1 MLERDGQGLNLTEQV
16 RDGILNHTG
25 SDRPATLEG
34 RIVKL
39 VDRVAYINHDIDD
52 ALRAG
57 ILRPDDLP
65 AAEIELLGPT
75 GSARID
81 TLVRD
86 IVERSA
92 AAGDIVQSEE
102 VGGAMLRLRKFMFDR
117 VYLGEAARG
126 EHERAHARPARPLRP
141 LHGAPRGGAGG
152 RAGGERV
159 PAGRRLPRR
168 DDRSLLH
175 RPLRRADRARGGALL
190 MALISEESLERVKQA
205 ADIVEVISAHTD
217 LRRQGARWVGLC
229 PFHEE
234 RTPSFSVDAQEKL
247 YHCFGCGVGG
257 DTIKFVEEKEGLGF
271 AEAVELLADRYGVE
285 LEREKEDPRAE
296 ARRQQRRRLGELLD
310 RTAGF
315 YAQLP
320 LGLRRRRRKARAYLA
335 ERGLGEE
342 ALRAFGVG
350 YAPSAW
356 DTVLLRGQRA
366 GFKVEELRAV
376 GLAQQ
381 GRSGGE
387 YDRFRERIMFPIRDR
402 RGRTLGF
409 GGRAMRS
416 DQGAK
421 YVNTAETDFFHKSQ
435 MLYGIDLAK
444 EAIAK
449 SGRAVVVEGY
459 TDVLALH
466 QAGIGEAVGVMGT
479 AITEEQVAALSGMVD
494 EVVLALDAD
503 SAGQEAMLRA
513 QRVAAGRKMRLRV
526 AAMPA
531 GEDPAEMMA
540 AEGGAERFRALVE
553 GAVDLPAFQVGLVLE
568 RTDVSSPAERD
579 RALGE
584 VAPILAGMGE
594 TASRDELVRR
604 VAERLDLEPAMVM
617 GRVTA
622 AQPLSGGSAE
632 PPRRGR
638 GGGADAGARSG
649 GELTSRERRE
659 RALLAMCIALPAE
672 GREYLARLTEEH
684 LSPSGARAAGLAAR
698 ASRGPGVQPPPRRRP
713 ARRPDRRAGHPRPRR
728 ARLGRGDGAQLPPAR
743 AAPPRVPDRRRRRS
757 RRLRAPRRPQP
768 RARRPGRAHS
778 PHRAGRELAL
788 GVCRPCSILF
798 EC

>member
-1 MLERDGQGLNLTEQV
+1 
-16 RDGILNHTG
+16 
-25 SDRPATLEG
+25 
-34 RIVKL
+34 
-39 VDRVAYINHDIDD
+39 
-52 ALRAG
+52 
-57 ILRPDDLP
+57 
-65 AAEIELLGPT
+65 
-75 GSARID
+75 
-81 TLVRD
+81 
-86 IVERSA
+86 
-92 AAGDIVQSEE
+92 
-102 VGGAMLRLRKFMFDR
+102 
-117 VYLGEAARG
+117 
-126 EHERAHARPARPLRP
+126 
-141 LHGAPRGGAGG
+141 
-152 RAGGERV
+152 
-159 PAGRRLPRR
+159 
-168 DDRSLLH
+168 
-175 RPLRRADRARGGALL
+175 
-190 MALISEESLERVKQA
+190 MALISDDSLERVKQA
-205 ADIVEVISAHTD
+205 ADIVEVVSAHTD

-234 RTPSFSVDAQEKL
+234 RTPSFSVDQGEKL

-257 DTIKFVEEKEGLGF
+257 DTIKFVEEKEGVGF

-285 LEREKEDPRAE
+285 LQREKEDPQAE

-315 YAQLP
+315 YAHYLWDSEEA
-320 LGLRRRRRKARAYLA
+320 GKARSYLA

-342 ALRAFGVG
+342 TLRAFGVG
-350 YAPSAW
+350 YAPSTW

-366 GFKVEELRAV
+366 GFKVEELRGV
-376 GLAQQ
+376 GLAQR

-421 YVNTAETDFFHKSQ
+421 YVNTAETDFFHKSR

-449 SGRAVVVEGY
+449 GGRAVVVEGY

-466 QAGIGEAVGVMGT
+466 QAGIAEAVGVMGT

-531 GEDPAEMMA
+531 GEDPAEMAA

-579 RALGE
+579 RALAE

-594 TASRDELVRR
+594 TASRDDLVRR
-604 VAERLDLEPAMVM
+604 VAGRLDLEPALVM

-622 AQPLSGGSAE
+622 ARPPSGGSTE
-632 PPRRGR
+632 SPRQGR
-638 GGGADAGARSG
+638 VQATPSVRSG

-659 RALLAMCIALPAE
+659 RALLAMCIALPEE
-672 GREYLARLTEEH
+672 GRDYLARLGEEH
-684 LSPSGARAAGLAAR
+684 LSPSGVHAAAWLREHPEDPASNLPHDDEQLASLIAELVILAHDEPASAESMELNYLLLEQRRIESQIAAAGEAGDHESRANLSRERAALVERIAR
-698 ASRGPGVQPPPRRRP
+698 TESVGG
-713 ARRPDRRAGHPRPRR
+713 
-728 ARLGRGDGAQLPPAR
+728 
-743 AAPPRVPDRRRRRS
+743 
-757 RRLRAPRRPQP
+757 
-768 RARRPGRAHS
+768 
-778 PHRAGRELAL
+778 
-788 GVCRPCSILF
+788 
-798 EC
+798 

>member
-1 MLERDGQGLNLTEQV
+1 
-16 RDGILNHTG
+16 
-25 SDRPATLEG
+25 
-34 RIVKL
+34 
-39 VDRVAYINHDIDD
+39 
-52 ALRAG
+52 
-57 ILRPDDLP
+57 
-65 AAEIELLGPT
+65 
-75 GSARID
+75 
-81 TLVRD
+81 
-86 IVERSA
+86 
-92 AAGDIVQSEE
+92 
-102 VGGAMLRLRKFMFDR
+102 
-117 VYLGEAARG
+117 
-126 EHERAHARPARPLRP
+126 
-141 LHGAPRGGAGG
+141 
-152 RAGGERV
+152 
-159 PAGRRLPRR
+159 
-168 DDRSLLH
+168 
-175 RPLRRADRARGGALL
+175 

-234 RTPSFSVDAQEKL
+234 RTPSFSVDAGEKL

-315 YAQLP
+315 YVQYLWGSEEA
-320 LGLRRRRRKARAYLA
+320 GRARTYLA

-342 ALRAFGVG
+342 TLRAFAVG

-366 GFKVEELRAV
+366 AFKVEDLRAV
-376 GLAQQ
+376 GLAQR

-449 SGRAVVVEGY
+449 SGRVVVVEGY

-479 AITEEQVAALSGMVD
+479 AITDEQVAALSGMVD

-531 GEDPAEMMA
+531 GEDPAEMIA
-540 AEGGAERFRALVE
+540 AEGGAERFRALVDQ
-553 GAVDLPAFQVGLVLE
+553 AVDLPAFQVGLVLDA
-568 RTDVSSPAERD
+568 TDVSSPAERD

-594 TASRDELVRR
+594 TASRDDLVRR
-604 VAERLDLEPAMVM
+604 VAGRLDLEPALVM
-617 GRVTA
+617 GRVTV
-622 AQPLSGGSAE
+622 AQPLSGGSTE
-632 PPRRGR
+632 P
-638 GGGADAGARSG
+638 
-649 GELTSRERRE
+649 
-659 RALLAMCIALPAE
+659 
-672 GREYLARLTEEH
+672 
-684 LSPSGARAAGLAAR
+684 
-698 ASRGPGVQPPPRRRP
+698 
-713 ARRPDRRAGHPRPRR
+713 
-728 ARLGRGDGAQLPPAR
+728 
-743 AAPPRVPDRRRRRS
+743 
-757 RRLRAPRRPQP
+757 APR
-768 RARRPGRAHS
+768 
-778 PHRAGRELAL
+778 
-788 GVCRPCSILF
+788 
-798 EC
+798 